1 MSDIEMEKQ
10 YENIYEQ
17 KLEEVS
23 KRIKDIGKAEQE
35 ARILTDE
42 QVENMQ

>member
-1 MSDIEMEKQ
+1 MSDIENDAL
-10 YENIYEQ
+10 YENLYE
-17 KLEEVS
+17 KNLEEVS

-35 ARILTDE
+35 ARLLTDE